1 MEEKEIDDIH
11 QIFDSIFKKV
21 ITLSAKA
28 VVYLINGLFDTDYP
42 PDSTVDYNW
51 TEFHDDKLKK
61 ILADTIITINRRYA
75 YHLEAQIEKDNAI
88 VFRVFSYGFGHADRN
103 RNVENGEYILNFPR
117 PVVIYL
123 YYVGEVPDE
132 YVLKLRFEEGQDEYQ
147 YHVPVIKLPEIT
159 PEELTNRKMVIL
171 IPFHLLKLRKMVK
184 KYSATIK
191 REHKVPE
198 GLLKELKHLI
208 QNDIIGSIEANHEL
222 GNITTEDAYKLRR
235 YTQQLWEYIQTH
247 TEELKEVEEMT
258 DESFMTDIDILCE
271 EYNKKIE
278 QAQKEAQ
285 EAKKEAQVQSE
296 KAIKLALIKSIE
308 NVMKSFQCT
317 LEEACKAVGSS
328 LAEYNEAKQLQQ

>member
-1 MEEKEIDDIH
+1 MEEKVIEEIY
-11 QIFDSIFKKV
+11 QIFDSTFKKV

-28 VVYLINGLFDTDYP
+28 VVYLINGLFETDYP

-51 TEFHDDKLKK
+51 TEFHDDRLKK

-88 VFRVFSYGFGHADRN
+88 VFRVFAYGFGHADRN
-103 RNVENGEYILNFPR
+103 RTVEDGEYILNFPR

-147 YHVPVIKLPEIT
+147 YHVPVIKLPEIS

-184 KYSATIK
+184 RYSAKIK
-191 REHKVPE
+191 KKHKVPE

-208 QNDIIGSIEANHEL
+208 QDDIMNA
-222 GNITTEDAYKLRR
+222 
-235 YTQQLWEYIQTH
+235 
-247 TEELKEVEEMT
+247 KE
-258 DESFMTDIDILCE
+258 
-271 EYNKKIE
+271 K
-278 QAQKEAQ
+278 QAPLQAAFVFLASLTSK
-285 EAKKEAQVQSE
+285 QS
-296 KAIKLALIKSIE
+296 
-308 NVMKSFQCT
+308 
-317 LEEACKAVGSS
+317 
-328 LAEYNEAKQLQQ
+328 AKQTIKHSMCGFASIYTNLVISRPKTHIS